1 VSHIEVLKGP
11 ASLAYGSDA
20 LAGVVNIVSDEIIP
34 EGKIKGNAAA
44 NYQTNN
50 GMGVLHANVA
60 GNQKGF
66 NWKLYGTGKAAHDY
80 KNSYDGS
87 VFNSR
92 FNNVNYGAMIGLD
105 RKWGNSRLS
114 FSRFGQTLGLVEGT
128 RDSTTGKFVKEV
140 NDNGTIA
147 DEIVTAS
154 DAKGYSPQIPSQ
166 QITHTKL
173 VWNNS
178 IYLRKGAR
186 VGVILGYQQ
195 NVRKEYADILQP
207 TTAGLEF
214 VLQTFTYDL
223 KYYFPAWKGWHMT
236 SGINGMQQQNA
247 NKGTEFLIPDYKL
260 FDAGIYSIAK
270 KDWKRLSLSG
280 GLRYNYRT
288 IDVYALQLGAFQ
300 QFTGFNNSFSNL
312 VGSIGASYMLSKRMA
327 LKLNVGRGFRA
338 PNAAELSANGVHEG
352 TIRYEYGNAG
362 LKAESSMQFDL
373 GLNWNSEHIMI
384 NASAFYNTISNYIYL
399 QKLIGANGTDSIPS
413 DNNADG
419 FTAFQFSQANAGI
432 YGGEL
437 YIDFH
442 PHPFDW
448 LHLDN
453 TLSYVRGVIYNSAD
467 STRNLPSMPPIRWQ
481 IELKAHAKS
490 VNKRIKNAYAKAGL
504 QITFAQNNIFNAY
517 STETVTPGYTVIN
530 AGLGFDWVSRK
541 KQLICSI
548 NTSLNNIAN
557 MSYQDH
563 LNRLKYADLNNV
575 TGRQG
580 VCNMGRN
587 LSISVNVPF
596 DIR

>member
-1 VSHIEVLKGP
+1 
-11 ASLAYGSDA
+11 
-20 LAGVVNIVSDEIIP
+20 
-34 EGKIKGNAAA
+34 
-44 NYQTNN
+44 
-50 GMGVLHANVA
+50 
-60 GNQKGF
+60 
-66 NWKLYGTGKAAHDY
+66 
-80 KNSYDGS
+80 
-87 VFNSR
+87 
-92 FNNVNYGAMIGLD
+92 
-105 RKWGNSRLS
+105 
-114 FSRFGQTLGLVEGT
+114 
-128 RDSTTGKFVKEV
+128 
-140 NDNGTIA
+140 
-147 DEIVTAS
+147 
-154 DAKGYSPQIPSQ
+154 
-166 QITHTKL
+166 
-173 VWNNS
+173 
-178 IYLRKGAR
+178 
-186 VGVILGYQQ
+186 
-195 NVRKEYADILQP
+195 
-207 TTAGLEF
+207 
-214 VLQTFTYDL
+214 
-223 KYYFPAWKGWHMT
+223 
-236 SGINGMQQQNA
+236 
-247 NKGTEFLIPDYKL
+247 
-260 FDAGIYSIAK
+260 
-270 KDWKRLSLSG
+270 
-280 GLRYNYRT
+280 
-288 IDVYALQLGAFQ
+288 
-300 QFTGFNNSFSNL
+300 
-312 VGSIGASYMLSKRMA
+312 
-327 LKLNVGRGFRA
+327 
-338 PNAAELSANGVHEG
+338 
-352 TIRYEYGNAG
+352 
-362 LKAESSMQFDL
+362 
-373 GLNWNSEHIMI
+373 MI

-399 QKLIGANGTDSIPS
+399 QKLIGVNGSDSIPS

-419 FTAFQFSQANAGI
+419 FTAFQFSQTNAGI

-490 VNKRIKNAYAKAGL
+490 VNKRIKNAYAKAGP

-557 MSYQDH
+557 VSYQDH